1 MKLTFQV
8 DLKTKEHSK
17 NTRLEASKW
26 LHFLSRHLNENIDDK
41 KFEEMIDISQ
51 PVCTSK
57 GKKIGS
63 YYIEKPEKPMTD
75 AEVTKEL
82 NDWSRRVFGFMDEEG
97 NHQFGE

>member
-1 MKLTFQV
+1 
-8 DLKTKEHSK
+8 
-17 NTRLEASKW
+17 
-26 LHFLSRHLNENIDDK
+26 
-41 KFEEMIDISQ
+41 MIDISQ
-51 PVCTSK
+51 PVCTRK

-63 YYIEKPEKPMTD
+63 YYIEKPMTD

>member
-1 MKLTFQV
+1 MKFIFQV
-8 DLKTKEHSK
+8 DLKNKEHSK

-41 KFEEMIDISQ
+41 EFEEMIDISQ
-51 PVCTSK
+51 PVCTRK

-63 YYIEKPEKPMTD
+63 YYIEKIMTD

-82 NDWSRRVFGFMDEEG
+82 NDWSRRAFGYIDEEG
-97 NHQFGE
+97 NHQYGE